1 VKDMIA
7 YLRLVHNPSDSV
19 SFNRIINVPTR
30 GIGAKTLQ
38 QVQDWA
44 AANGWQPGDAVLE
57 IATNADAQH
66 PFRARALSALQDF
79 GNMLFAWITVRDSAT
94 VGELFDLI
102 LEQTQYREYID
113 DGTEE
118 GRDRWEN
125 VMELRSV
132 AADATLTLS
141 EFLEQVALVSEAD
154 NVEEA
159 PSSTTLLTLH
169 AAKGLEFPVVFITGL
184 EEGMLPHSRSMD
196 DAEELAEER
205 RLFYVGITRAKD
217 RLYLSHAFRR
227 SFYGEPEAST
237 PSRFLLDIPDELTS
251 GGRPQARRQQSI
263 SRASSWNQ
271 KTPSWSWSSGSS
283 GGGQR
288 PSPSRPSSAPST
300 RNPTPERRTLPT
312 PNYLKAD
319 PEPDRSAPASASYST
334 GQRVR
339 HAKFGEGIVIESKV
353 MGNDEEVSVAF
364 KEAGIKR
371 LAASFAKLEV
381 LD

>member
-1 VKDMIA
+1 
-7 YLRLVHNPSDSV
+7 LRLVHNTADSV

-38 QVQDWA
+38 ELQDWA
-44 AANGWQPGDAVLE
+44 ALNGWQPGDAVLE
-57 IATNADAQH
+57 IATNTLAQH

-79 GNMLFAWITVRDSAT
+79 GNMLFAWVTLRDTAT
-94 VGELFDLI
+94 VGELFDVI
-102 LEQTQYREYID
+102 LEQTHYREYID
-113 DGTEE
+113 DGTDE
-118 GRDRWEN
+118 GQDRWEN

-132 AADATLTLS
+132 AADATMSLS

-154 NVEEA
+154 NVEDA

-184 EEGMLPHSRSMD
+184 EEGMLPHSRSLD

-237 PSRFLLDIPDELTS
+237 PSRFLMDIPEELTS
-251 GGRPQARRQQSI
+251 GGRPQARRQQSV

-271 KTPSWSWSSGSS
+271 KTPSWSWSSGES
-283 GGGQR
+283 GK
-288 PSPSRPSSAPST
+288 RPSSSSSNRPSAS
-300 RNPTPERRTLPT
+300 RNTPEHRPLPT
-312 PNYLKAD
+312 PNYLKQSQ
-319 PEPDRSAPASASYST
+319 PEPEPERTAPTVSYST

-353 MGNDEEVSVAF
+353 TGNDEEVSVAF